1 MNVNVNSMKM
11 SHVLAIVG
19 PTASGKTAL
28 SILLARKMNAEIISA
43 DSRQIYRYLTIGTAK
58 PTPED
63 LRQIK
68 HHFVDILDPDQ
79 DYNAGE
85 YSLQAR
91 IKIQELSNNG
101 VRPILVG
108 GSGLYLRAVIDGFFK
123 GQGKNFEV
131 REELEEEARSF
142 GGDVLYEKL
151 KKIDPV
157 SAAKMDATKVR
168 RVVRALEVYYS
179 TGKPISELHSVQET
193 VIPFTVVQFGLEWD
207 RKVLYQRNEHRID
220 EMIKHGLVGEVQ
232 ALISKG
238 YSRTLN
244 ALNTVGYKEVFQ
256 FLEGTLTREEMVR
269 LIKQNTRRY
278 AKRQMTWFR
287 ADKRIRWIS
296 VNEETDWNKIAALIQ
311 KEFLAF
317 QKNTFAS
324 N

>member
-28 SILLARKMNAEIISA
+28 SMLLARKMNAEIISA

-58 PTPED
+58 PTPEE
-63 LRQIK
+63 LRQVK

-91 IKIQELSNNG
+91 IKIQELLNNG
-101 VRPILVG
+101 IQPILVG

-131 REELEEEARSF
+131 REELEEEARTF